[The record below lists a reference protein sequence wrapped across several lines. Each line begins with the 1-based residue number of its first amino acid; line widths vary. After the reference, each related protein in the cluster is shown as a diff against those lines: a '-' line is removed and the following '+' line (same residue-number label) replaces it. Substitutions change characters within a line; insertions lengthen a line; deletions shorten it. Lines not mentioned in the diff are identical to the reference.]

1 MATNMDINKFLAD
14 RSRLMRASEI
24 RELLKW
30 ITENVISFGGGMPDP
45 SSFPVKEII
54 EITRDVLTTKAE
66 RALQY
71 GTTGGVLELREELVK
86 FMGKVGIKV
95 DGPEN
100 IIITVGSQE
109 ALDII
114 GRLFINPG
122 DYVITESPTYLAAL
136 QAFRIY
142 GPRIVGVPMDEDGI
156 RVDVLED
163 TVRKLISDGGKPK
176 FIYVIPTGQNPTG
189 ITMSMERRKELLDI
203 ASRYDLLIIE
213 DDPYGYIY
221 FGDGEPPARLK
232 AMDSE
237 GRVIYLSTFSKIA
250 APGLRLGWVTAS
262 RETIRWFELAKQS
275 IDLHTS
281 TLSQYIA
288 AELLRRGII
297 EKNIP
302 KIKEIYR
309 TKRDLMLQALSEYM
323 PEGVTWT
330 KPSAGMFIWLT
341 TPEKIDTTAML
352 EVAIRKYGV
361 AYVPGKSF
369 YPNED
374 RHNDMR
380 LNFTYPTPEQ
390 IFEGIKRLALAIKEY
405 LSQ

>member
-1 MATNMDINKFLAD
+1 
-14 RSRLMRASEI
+14 
-24 RELLKW
+24 
-30 ITENVISFGGGMPDP
+30 MPDP

-54 EITRDVLTTKAE
+54 EITRDVLSTKAE
-66 RALQY
+66 KALQY
-71 GTTGGVLELREELVK
+71 GTTGGVLELREELVR
-86 FMGKVGIKV
+86 FMGKEGIKV
-95 DGPEN
+95 NGPEN
-100 IIITVGSQE
+100 VIITVGSQE

-142 GPRIVGVPMDEDGI
+142 GPKIIGIPMDNYGI
-156 RVDVLED
+156 RVDILED
-163 TVRKLISDGGKPK
+163 TIKKITGDGGKIK
-176 FIYVIPTGQNPTG
+176 FIYVVPTGQNPTG
-189 ITMSMERRKELLDI
+189 ITMSMERRKALLDI

-221 FGDGEPPARLK
+221 FGDGEPPMRLK
-232 AMDSE
+232 AMDNE

-250 APGLRLGWVTAS
+250 APGLRLGWVAAS
-262 RETIRWFELAKQS
+262 SEVIRWFELAKQS

-281 TLSQYIA
+281 TLNQYIA
-288 AELLRRGII
+288 AELLRRGVI
-297 EKNIP
+297 ERNIP
-302 KIKEIYR
+302 RIKEIYR

-341 TPEKIDTTAML
+341 TPEKIDTGEML
-352 EVAIRKYGV
+352 SVAIKKYGV

-380 LNFTYPTPEQ
+380 LNFTYPTPQQ